1 MPEQL
6 LSGQAFLALAQAIA
20 RLTDA
25 PSTPAN
31 LTPALCGCR
40 LYCPYLP
47 FPAAAMPLRRRLFWL
62 FAPLLALTLLIVY
75 GLSER
80 ILLERFEH
88 QDQQALEREARQ
100 LHHHLDSEI
109 GSYLS
114 MLRSYAWWDD
124 SYRFMQSENSNF
136 IQQQLHS
143 DVLIGLS
150 FHFMFFIDEQG
161 QVVGELWAPPA
172 LDQLVTRSSEAP
184 HSLATLRLALLQR
197 SRELGALEHGGDPNH
212 ALAQLSLVQGVP
224 SLLLSS
230 PISNTQHNAPPLG
243 SIVAGH
249 LLDTGRLQLLQARSQ
264 AHLQLQT
271 LPGKDSARDWQALP
285 NNLAGF
291 NGGALLSKHWYPEAG
306 LQRNEMVFRNQ
317 HGENELGL
325 QVTLPRLLY
334 REGQL
339 AIRFFLVA
347 AVLVTLSAVA
357 LLYLGLEYWVLRR
370 VQRMHEE
377 IAVIGHAPMLS
388 RLQDQGNDELG
399 ALAGELNQMLDRL
412 QQSEVRD
419 QAILDSIQDG
429 YFEIDTQGRLLKVN
443 HALSDLLGYPQAQLL
458 QLSLADLLSAEQL
471 ERAQTQFLQALEDGA
486 TQISPFSA
494 PFKRA
499 DGSQTHCEI
508 RFSLI
513 LDNQSQLTGYHG
525 ILRDVSEQVAYQQQL
540 RELAYRDPLTDL
552 GNRKAFAEHLQQA
565 LEQAQQRH
573 HGLALLYLDLD
584 RFKEVND
591 RFGHDI
597 GDALLLAIA
606 ERMRNTLRQSE
617 RIYRLGGDEF
627 TLLMPE
633 GDAQTAAKLGERLIQ
648 ALGQPFDFSGTRIDF
663 VTPSIG
669 IALYP
674 QHADSASSLISAAD
688 QAMYQAKQV
697 RNSVVLYRSAEAT
710 TAEPGPLSPAPQSR

>member
-1 MPEQL
+1 
-6 LSGQAFLALAQAIA
+6 
-20 RLTDA
+20 
-25 PSTPAN
+25 
-31 LTPALCGCR
+31 
-40 LYCPYLP
+40 
-47 FPAAAMPLRRRLFWL
+47 MPLRRRLFWL
-62 FAPLLALTLLIVY
+62 FVPLLALTLLIVY

-88 QDQQALEREARQ
+88 QDHQTLEREARQ
-100 LHHHLDSEI
+100 LHHHIDSEI
-109 GSYLS
+109 GGYMN

-124 SYRFMQSENSNF
+124 SYRFMQHKNGDF
-136 IQQQLHS
+136 IQHQLHS
-143 DVLIGLS
+143 DVLIALS
-150 FHFMFFIDEQG
+150 FHFMFFINEQG
-161 QVVGELWAPPA
+161 QIVGELWAPPA
-172 LDQLVTRSSEAP
+172 LDQLVTLSNEEPR
-184 HSLATLRLALLQR
+184 SLATLRLAILQR
-197 SRELGALEHGGDPNH
+197 SRELGALEHGGAPDH

-230 PISNTQHNAPPLG
+230 PISNTLRDAPPIG

-249 LLDTGRLQLLQARSQ
+249 LLDAERLQLLQSRSQ
-264 AHLQLQT
+264 AQMQLQA
-271 LPGKDSARDWQALP
+271 LSDRDSERDWQVLP
-285 NNLAGF
+285 NNLKGF
-291 NGGALLSKHWYPEAG
+291 NGGALLSKHWHPEAG
-306 LQRNEMVFRNQ
+306 LQRNELLFRNNQ
-317 HGENELGL
+317 GENELSL
-325 QVTLPRLLY
+325 LITLPRMIY
-334 REGQL
+334 QEGHL

-347 AVLVTLSAVA
+347 AVLVTLSASA

-377 IAVIGHAPMLS
+377 IAVIGHAPVHS

-443 HALSDLLGYPQAQLL
+443 RALSDLLGYPQAQLL

-471 ERAQTQFLQALEDGA
+471 ERAQAQFLLALEDG
-486 TQISPFSA
+486 TTRISPFSA

-499 DGSQTHCEI
+499 DGSQAHCEI

-513 LDNQSQLTGYHG
+513 IDNQGQLTGYHG
-525 ILRDVSEQVAYQQQL
+525 ILRDVSEQMAYQQQL
-540 RELAYRDPLTDL
+540 REQAYLDPLTDL
-552 GNRKAFAEHLQQA
+552 GNRKAFAEELQQA
-565 LEQAQQRH
+565 LEQAQQRD

-591 RFGHDI
+591 RFGHDL
-597 GDALLLAIA
+597 GDTLLLAIA

-617 RIYRLGGDEF
+617 HLYRLGGDEF
-627 TLLMPE
+627 TLLMPG
-633 GDAQTAAKLGERLIQ
+633 GDAQSAGKLGERLIQ
-648 ALGQPFDFSGTRIDF
+648 ALSQPFDFNGTRIDF

-674 QHADSASSLISAAD
+674 EHADSPSALINAAD
-688 QAMYQAKQV
+688 QAMYRAKQV
-697 RNSVVLYRSAEAT
+697 RNSVELYSANPVAG
-710 TAEPGPLSPAPQSR
+710 APLSPAP